1 MELEKLINEDIKQAM
16 ISKDKDKLEALR
28 AIKAALL
35 LEKTGKDVSSGI
47 IPDTVELKMLQRLVK
62 QRRESAEVFKAQGRP
77 DLAETEIF
85 QAAIIEKYLPEQMSD
100 DEVIAIVKK
109 VIADTGATGIKD
121 MGKVMGVLTK
131 KLAGQADGSVIS
143 RVVKEE
149 LQKKSS

>member
-47 IPDTVELKMLQRLVK
+47 IPDGIELKMLQRLVK
-62 QRRESAEVFKAQGRP
+62 QRRESAEIFKNQGRP
-77 DLAETEIF
+77 DLAEAEIF

-109 VIADTGATGIKD
+109 VITETGAAGIKD
-121 MGKVMGVLTK
+121 MGKVMGSASKLIAGKADNKMIAEIIK
-131 KLAGQADGSVIS
+131 KL
-143 RVVKEE
+143 
-149 LQKKSS
+149 LL